1 MSNYLELQ
9 QELMLLWKSRMKNI
23 DGLKETGRSFHFRK
37 PVNYTL
43 DSSQKNYQAIMAD
56 MKIQMRVMRKKM
68 AVLQREMNEMFK
80 MMNVKENSEANL
92 RSNF

>member
-1 MSNYLELQ
+1 
-9 QELMLLWKSRMKNI
+9 
-23 DGLKETGRSFHFRK
+23 
-37 PVNYTL
+37 L